1 VIELDRHLKQTFDMR
16 YLNIGN
22 MINGGVV
29 QIGCGAGHTQ
39 TIQPV
44 GYSQIGKKL
53 IPLSAPPQ
61 FAVPLQAPVRPK

>member
-16 YLNIGN
+16 YLKIGN

-29 QIGCGAGHTQ
+29 QIGCGSGHIQ
-39 TIQPV
+39 PIQPV